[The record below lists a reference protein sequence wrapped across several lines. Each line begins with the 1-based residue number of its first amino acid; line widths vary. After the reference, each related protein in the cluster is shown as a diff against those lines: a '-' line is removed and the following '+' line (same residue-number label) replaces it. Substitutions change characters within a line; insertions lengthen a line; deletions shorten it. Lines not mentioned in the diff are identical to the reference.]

1 MKDKKAIPTLTDK
14 EFKELLKSWG
24 AKNMESFDI
33 NNVFDFSVSQKKEIK
48 RMLDKEVQN
57 EKNK

>member
-1 MKDKKAIPTLTDK
+1 MKKIIPKLNNK
-14 EFKELLKSWG
+14 EFKELMKSWG

-33 NNVFDFSVSQKKEIK
+33 NNVFDFSVEQEKEIK
-48 RMLDKEVQN
+48 RMLDKEVKN

>member
-1 MKDKKAIPTLTDK
+1 MKYKKTIPTLTNI

-33 NNVFDFSVSQKKEIK
+33 NNVFDFSVEQKKEIK

>member
-24 AKNMESFDI
+24 VKAMEYRLGG
-33 NNVFDFSVSQKKEIK
+33 K
-48 RMLDKEVQN
+48 
-57 EKNK
+57 

>member
-24 AKNMESFDI
+24 VKAMESFEI
-33 NNVFDFSVSQKKEIK
+33 NELFNYTQKQKNILKKENK
-48 RMLDKEVQN
+48 N
-57 EKNK
+57 EKN